1 MKPKYFLFFCL
12 SVYVLS
18 TQYSTATVR
27 YVSKTGT
34 STPPYTSWQTASDS
48 IQKCINICVDGDTV
62 YVANGVY
69 YESIYI
75 DKTINLWGSSA
86 DSTVINGV
94 GTPNNYILYFS
105 ENNSTFKNFTLTSPG
120 QRRTGLANWETNLRA
135 DNCRIYDV
143 GYPVTSFNSSPNIE
157 NFIITDFTKYAIFDE
172 CPNDSCKGIFRN
184 NIIISN
190 GGEPAV
196 NFGYAGTPTFIDNIL
211 IEEGTTLTGIE
222 SALLRGI
229 NLKNNFITGYR
240 WNGMLITEIRTDTAY
255 ILNNNLVYNP
265 IDTMFGYGA
274 IAIGTGNR
282 TLLKNNI
289 LTNSNRGIYGYQSN
303 DSTKPDYN
311 LFWNVEDLVGGNASL
326 GDSNIVADPMFVNDT
341 IPTANGT
348 YDFHLQKYSP
358 AIDKGDPSIQDV
370 DGSRSDIGMF
380 GGPGGEKYTYLDLP
394 PKTPRNFSYSFDSTN
409 TFLTLKWDMNYES
422 DFKNY
427 KIYRDTIAGFIPS
440 QFNLIGETDTSMILE
455 NITEI
460 NSNKIYYRVSAVD
473 SQDNESQPGN
483 EIAVIITGVEPG
495 VEILRDYILYQNY
508 PNPFNPSTIIS
519 YEIKERAYVK
529 LMVYDI
535 KGELISVMVNKEQNA
550 GYYEVEFNVNSQMS
564 NVKGSLASGI
574 YLYRIEV
581 IGEGRIPVYTEMK
594 KMLMIK

>member
-1 MKPKYFLFFCL
+1 MKLKYFLLLCL

-27 YVSKTGT
+27 YVSKTGS
-34 STPPYTSWQTASDS
+34 STPPYTTWQTAADS
-48 IQKCINICVDGDTV
+48 IQKCINICSFGDTV
-62 YVANGVY
+62 YVGVG
-69 YESIYI
+69 SYI
-75 DKTINLWGSSA
+75 EKVIVNRSVTLIGISM
-86 DSTVINGV
+86 DSVIINGV
-94 GTPNNYILYFS
+94 NAQPLGVVEFS
-105 ENNSTFKNFTLTSPG
+105 SNGK
-120 QRRTGLANWETNLRA
+120 
-135 DNCRIYDV
+135 
-143 GYPVTSFNSSPNIE
+143 IE
-157 NFIITDFTKYAIFDE
+157 NFTVMGNGTSAPAGIYTFNANIIVRNCRVNNIAYGIVISRSSSLVENCIITNCSELLISDE
-172 CPNDSCKGIFRN
+172 CGPDTCHSIYRN
-184 NIIISN
+184 NIILSS
-190 GGEPAV
+190 GASTAV
-196 NFGYAGTPTFIDNIL
+196 SFGFGGTPTFTDNIL
-211 IEEGTTLTGIE
+211 IEEGGTLTGVE
-222 SALLRGI
+222 TAFLRGI
-229 NLKNNFITGYR
+229 ILKNNFVAGYG
-240 WNGMLITEIRTDTAY
+240 WNGMLITDIRTDTAY
-255 ILNNNLVYNP
+255 ILNNNLDYNP
-265 IDTMFGYGA
+265 IDTNFGYGS
-274 IAIGTGNR
+274 IAIGTGHR
-282 TLLKNNI
+282 TQTKNNI

-303 DSTKPDYN
+303 DSTKAYYN
-311 LFWNVEDLVGGNASL
+311 LFWNVGVLVGGNASL